1 MLDITDLPPQIVPAV
16 NAFAQRLSSHIRAHR
31 DASLEVHEHG
41 VLEAWRAFKR
51 LRRHLAR
58 ELGRLADL
66 GERTGESAARALDTS
81 DLDASLARLR
91 VALARFALLREA
103 IDEATGTFGRFA
115 AVYPRK

>member
-1 MLDITDLPPQIVPAV
+1 MVTILPVNWAIYAALAV
-16 NAFAQRLSSHIRAHR
+16 GFSAVAAGLVLLAVR
-31 DASLEVHEHG
+31 